1 MNESGLRIPISPK
14 LFFSS
19 FLTPLSTIAFSPLSL
34 VCLLFSPSAP
44 CSSSPWSSLRFQ
56 QSALPTL
63 RRASLAYNL
72 STQNFLPTSTNT
84 FLRRGTSSTG
94 RSSRRE
100 REYASALI
108 PCAHHTWKKLP
119 SVRSQN
125 ESSTSLTP
133 PQLSQCRFS
142 NAMACYQRSNGGCP
156 KP

>member
-1 MNESGLRIPISPK
+1 MNEAGLRLPISPS

-19 FLTPLSTIAFSPLSL
+19 FLTPLSTVAFSPLSL
-34 VCLLFSPSAP
+34 VCSLFSPSAQ
-44 CSSSPWSSLRFQ
+44 CTSSPSSSLRFQ

-63 RRASLAYNL
+63 RRVSSAYNL
-72 STQNFLPTSTNT
+72 SIQNFLPTSTNT

-94 RSSRRE
+94 RSSRRK
-100 REYASALI
+100 RENASALM
-108 PCAHHTWKKLP
+108 PCAHHTWMKLP
-119 SVRSQN
+119 SVGSQN
-125 ESSTSLTP
+125 ERSISLTT